1 MLDSPL
7 VFVDLETTGAN
18 PAFDRIIEVG
28 IVKVSAG
35 QLEYEWSTLVDP
47 GEPIPPLIQGFTGIT
62 NDMVRGAP
70 SFADIAD
77 EVFARLEGSLFIAHN
92 ARFDYGFLKNE
103 FKRLERAFQPRVLCT
118 VKLSRALYPE
128 HHRHGLDALIARHAL
143 GCDARH
149 RALGDARVLWD
160 FVQLVH
166 AEKPPEAI
174 RAALKK
180 AMKSPSLPSGLE
192 ATAVDAVPEAPGV
205 YLFFGDN
212 SHSPGG
218 SGDLPLYIGKGANM
232 RSHVQSHFAAD
243 HGSGRA
249 MRIAQEVKR
258 IEWIETTGELGALL
272 LEARLIKERQPIHNR
287 HLRKSDEL
295 CAFRLKEEGDVVLDL
310 VPLAGMPANELG
322 ELYGQFKSKR
332 EAHNTLRE
340 LAAGHGLCLK
350 RLGLEQGKGPC
361 FNHQVKRCKGFC
373 VGKESA
379 LTHDLRLKTALAV
392 LKLRAWPF
400 PGRIAILERDEG
412 GGRCEWHLFEQWCH
426 LGTLRS
432 EAELHEAAQ
441 TRFDAAFDLDTYRIL
456 RRELEKRA
464 GSADI
469 TRIPS
474 PRLRGQRRDFAE
486 HCSAPP
492 QPDGCAKPSVGAKRG
507 KGEGQSD

>member
-1 MLDSPL
+1 MLRRLTFGLSPHLLDSPL

-47 GEPIPPLIQGFTGIT
+47 GESIPPIIQGFTGIT

-77 EVFARLEGSLFIAHN
+77 EVFSRIEGSLFIAHN

-118 VKLSRALYPE
+118 VKLSRALYPG
-128 HHRHGLDALIARHAL
+128 HHRHSLDALIARHKLA
-143 GCDARH
+143 CDARH

-160 FVQLVH
+160 FVQLAQ

-192 ATAVDAVPEAPGV
+192 VTAVDAVPEGPGV
-205 YLFFGDN
+205 YLFYGEN
-212 SHSPGG
+212 E
-218 SGDLPLYIGKGANM
+218 LPLYIGKGVNM
-232 RSHVQSHFAAD
+232 RSRVQSHFAAD
-243 HGSGRA
+243 HSAGRA

-258 IEWIETTGELGALL
+258 IEWIETAGELGALL
-272 LEARLIKERQPIHNR
+272 LEARLIKERSPIHNR
-287 HLRKSDEL
+287 RLRKNVEV
-295 CAFRLKEEGDVVLDL
+295 CAFRLKEVGEFTQDRALEL
-310 VPLAGMPANELG
+310 VPLAGAAPEELG

-332 EAHNTLRE
+332 EANNTLRE
-340 LAAGHGLCLK
+340 LAAEHGLCLK
-350 RLGLEQGKGPC
+350 RLGLEQGRGPC
-361 FNHQVKRCKGFC
+361 FNHQIKRCKGFC
-373 VGKESA
+373 TGRESA
-379 LTHDLRLKTALAV
+379 ERHDLRLKTALAV

-400 PGRIAILERDEG
+400 PGRIAIRERDEA
-412 GGRCEWHLFEQWCH
+412 GGRCEWHLFEHWCH
-426 LGTLRS
+426 LGTAKS

-441 TRFDAAFDLDTYRIL
+441 ARHDAAFDLDTYRIL
-456 RRELEKRA
+456 RRELDKRA

-469 TRIPS
+469 LKLER
-474 PRLRGQRRDFAE
+474 
-486 HCSAPP
+486 H
-492 QPDGCAKPSVGAKRG
+492 V
-507 KGEGQSD
+507 

>member
-18 PAFDRIIEVG
+18 PAFDRVIEVG
-28 IVKVSAG
+28 IVKVSGG
-35 QLEYEWSTLVDP
+35 QVEYEWSTLVDP
-47 GEPIPPLIQGFTGIT
+47 GEPIPPVIQGFTGIT
-62 NDMVRGAP
+62 DAMVRGAP
-70 SFADIAD
+70 SFADVAD
-77 EVFARLEGSLFIAHN
+77 EVFARLEGSLFVAHN

-103 FKRLERAFQPRVLCT
+103 FKRLDLAFQPRVLCT
-118 VKLSRALYPE
+118 VKLARALYPE
-128 HHRHGLDALIARHAL
+128 HHRHGLDAIIARHNL

-160 FVQLVH
+160 FVQLAQ

-205 YLFFGDN
+205 YLFYGEN
-212 SHSPGG
+212 E
-218 SGDLPLYIGKGANM
+218 LPLYIGKGVNM
-232 RSHVQSHFAAD
+232 RSRVQSHFAAD

-249 MRIAQEVKR
+249 MQIAREVKR
-258 IEWIETTGELGALL
+258 IEWIETAGELGALL

-287 HLRKSDEL
+287 HLRKNDEL
-295 CAFRLKEEGDVVLDL
+295 CAFRLKEGGEAAVDL
-310 VPLAGMPANELG
+310 VPLAGATPDELA

-340 LAAGHGLCLK
+340 LAAEHGLCLK
-350 RLGLEQGKGPC
+350 RLGLESGKGPC
-361 FNHQVKRCKGFC
+361 FNHQIKRCKGWC
-373 VGKESA
+373 IGKESA
-379 LTHDLRLKTALAV
+379 ARHDLRLKTALAV

-400 PGRIAILERDEG
+400 PGRIAVRERD
-412 GGRCEWHLFEQWCH
+412 EWHLFETWCY
-426 LGTLRS
+426 LGTAKS
-432 EAELHEAAQ
+432 EAELFDAAQ

-464 GSADI
+464 GSGDI
-469 TRIPS
+469 LKLERH
-474 PRLRGQRRDFAE
+474 G
-486 HCSAPP
+486 
-492 QPDGCAKPSVGAKRG
+492 
-507 KGEGQSD
+507 

>member
-1 MLDSPL
+1 LLDSPL

-18 PAFDRIIEVG
+18 PAFDRVIEVG
-28 IVKVSAG
+28 IVKVSGG
-35 QLEYEWSTLVDP
+35 QVEYEWSTLVDP
-47 GEPIPPLIQGFTGIT
+47 GEPIPPVIQGFTGIT
-62 NDMVRGAP
+62 DAMVRGAP
-70 SFADIAD
+70 SFADVAD
-77 EVFARLEGSLFIAHN
+77 EVFARLEGSLFVAHN

-103 FKRLERAFQPRVLCT
+103 FKRLDLAFQPRVLCT
-118 VKLSRALYPE
+118 VKLARALYPE
-128 HHRHGLDALIARHAL
+128 HHRHGLDAIIARHNL

-160 FVQLVH
+160 FVQLAQ

-205 YLFFGDN
+205 YLFYGEN
-212 SHSPGG
+212 E
-218 SGDLPLYIGKGANM
+218 LPLYIGKGVNM
-232 RSHVQSHFAAD
+232 RSRVQSHFAAD

-249 MRIAQEVKR
+249 MQIAREVKR
-258 IEWIETTGELGALL
+258 IEWIETAGELGALL

-287 HLRKSDEL
+287 HLRKNDEL
-295 CAFRLKEEGDVVLDL
+295 CAFRLKEGGEAAVDL
-310 VPLAGMPANELG
+310 VPLAGATPDELA

-340 LAAGHGLCLK
+340 LAAEHGLCLK
-350 RLGLEQGKGPC
+350 RLGLESGKGPC
-361 FNHQVKRCKGFC
+361 FNHQIKRCKGWC
-373 VGKESA
+373 IGKESA
-379 LTHDLRLKTALAV
+379 ARHDLRLKTALAV

-400 PGRIAILERDEG
+400 PGRIAVRERD
-412 GGRCEWHLFEQWCH
+412 EWHLFETWCY
-426 LGTLRS
+426 LGTAKS
-432 EAELHEAAQ
+432 EAELFDAAQ

-469 TRIPS
+469 LKLERH
-474 PRLRGQRRDFAE
+474 G
-486 HCSAPP
+486 
-492 QPDGCAKPSVGAKRG
+492 
-507 KGEGQSD
+507 

>member
-28 IVKVSAG
+28 IVKVSDG
-35 QLEYEWSTLVDP
+35 RIDYEWSSLVDP
-47 GEPIPPLIQGFTGIT
+47 GESIPPLIQGFTGIT
-62 NDMVRGAP
+62 NEMVRGAP
-70 SFADIAD
+70 RFADIAD
-77 EVFARLEGSLFIAHN
+77 EVFARIEGSLFIAHN

-118 VKLSRALYPE
+118 VKLSRALYSE
-128 HHRHGLDALIARHAL
+128 HHRHGLDALIARHGL
-143 GCDARH
+143 PCDARH

-160 FVQLVH
+160 FVQLVQ
-166 AEKPPEAI
+166 AEKSPEAI
-174 RAALKK
+174 AAALKK
-180 AMKSPSLPSGLE
+180 AMKAPSLPSGLE

-205 YLFFGDN
+205 YLFYGES

-218 SGDLPLYIGKGANM
+218 SGDLPLYIGKGVNM
-232 RSHVQSHFAAD
+232 RARVQSHFAAD

-258 IEWIETTGELGALL
+258 IEWIETAGELGALL
-272 LEARLIKERQPIHNR
+272 LEARLVKERQPIHNR
-287 HLRKSDEL
+287 RLRKNDEL
-295 CAFRLKEEGDVVLDL
+295 CAFRLVEGGETALER
-310 VPLAGMPANELG
+310 VPLGGARVEDLG
-322 ELYGQFKSKR
+322 QLYGQFKSKR

-340 LAAGHGLCLK
+340 LAAEHGLCLK

-361 FNHQVKRCKGFC
+361 FNHQLKRCKGFC
-373 VGKESA
+373 VGKESPA
-379 LTHDLRLKTALAV
+379 RHDLRLKTALAV

-400 PGRIAILERDEG
+400 PGRIAIRERDES
-412 GGRCEWHLFEQWCH
+412 GGRCEWHLFDNWCH
-426 LGTLRS
+426 LGTAKS

-464 GSADI
+464 GSVDI
-469 TRIPS
+469 LKLDR
-474 PRLRGQRRDFAE
+474 
-486 HCSAPP
+486 H
-492 QPDGCAKPSVGAKRG
+492 V
-507 KGEGQSD
+507 

>member
-18 PAFDRIIEVG
+18 PAFDRVIEVG
-28 IVKVSAG
+28 IVKVSG
-35 QLEYEWSTLVDP
+35 GRLEYEWSTLVDP
-47 GEPIPPLIQGFTGIT
+47 GEPIPPVIQGFTGIT
-62 NDMVRGAP
+62 DAMVRGAP
-70 SFADIAD
+70 SFADVAD
-77 EVFARLEGSLFIAHN
+77 EVFARLEGSLFVAHN

-103 FKRLERAFQPRVLCT
+103 FKRLDLAFQPRVLCT

-128 HHRHGLDALIARHAL
+128 HHRHGLDAIIARHAL
-143 GCDARH
+143 ACDARH

-166 AEKPPEAI
+166 AEKPAEAI

-180 AMKSPSLPSGLE
+180 ATRAPSLPSGLE
-192 ATAVDAVPEAPGV
+192 ATAVDAVPEGPGV
-205 YLFFGDN
+205 YLFHGEN
-212 SHSPGG
+212 E
-218 SGDLPLYIGKGANM
+218 LPLYIGKAVNM
-232 RSHVQSHFAAD
+232 RSRVQSHFAAD

-258 IEWIETTGELGALL
+258 IEWIETAGELGALL
-272 LEARLIKERQPIHNR
+272 LEARLVKARQPIHNR
-287 HLRKSDEL
+287 HLRKNDEL
-295 CAFRLKEEGDVVLDL
+295 CAFRLVEGDDVALER
-310 VPLAGMPANELG
+310 VPLAGVPPDALAD
-322 ELYGQFKSKR
+322 LYGQFKSKR

-340 LAAGHGLCLK
+340 LAAEHGLCLK
-350 RLGLEQGKGPC
+350 RLGLEAGKGPC
-361 FNHQVKRCKGFC
+361 FNHQIKRCKGFC

-379 LTHDLRLKTALAV
+379 EKHDLRLKTALAV

-400 PGRIAILERDEG
+400 AGRIAIRERSGEG
-412 GGRCEWHLFEQWCH
+412 ARCEWHLFEQWCH
-426 LGTLRS
+426 LGSVKS

-469 TRIPS
+469 VRIPS
-474 PRLRGQRRDFAE
+474 PRR
-486 HCSAPP
+486 
-492 QPDGCAKPSVGAKRG
+492 
-507 KGEGQSD
+507 GEGQGEGLHV

>member
-1 MLDSPL
+1 MFPSPA

-18 PAFDRIIEVG
+18 PAHDRIIEVG
-28 IVKVSAG
+28 IVKVSDG
-35 QLEYEWSTLVDP
+35 RLDYEWSTLVDP
-47 GEPIPPLIQGFTGIT
+47 GESIPPLIQGFTGIT
-62 NDMVRGAP
+62 NEMVRGAP

-77 EVFARLEGSLFIAHN
+77 EVFARMEGCLFVAHN

-128 HHRHGLDALIARHAL
+128 HHRHGLDALIARHGL
-143 GCDARH
+143 PCDARH

-160 FVQLVH
+160 FVQLAQ

-174 RAALKK
+174 AAALKK

-192 ATAVDAVPEAPGV
+192 ATAVDAVPAAPGV
-205 YLFFGDN
+205 YLFYGEN
-212 SHSPGG
+212 
-218 SGDLPLYIGKGANM
+218 DLPLYIGKGVNM
-232 RSHVQSHFAAD
+232 RARVQSHFAAD

-258 IEWIETTGELGALL
+258 IEWIETPGELGALL
-272 LEARLIKERQPIHNR
+272 LEARLIKECQPIHNR
-287 HLRKSDEL
+287 RLRKNDEL
-295 CAFRLKEEGDVVLDL
+295 CAFRLVEDGESTQDRALER
-310 VPLAGMPANELG
+310 VPLAGARIEDLG
-322 ELYGQFKSKR
+322 QLYGQFKSKR

-340 LAAGHGLCLK
+340 LAAEHGLCLK

-361 FNHQVKRCKGFC
+361 FNHQMRRCKGFC
-373 VGKESA
+373 VGKESPA
-379 LTHDLRLKTALAV
+379 RHDLRLKAALAV

-400 PGRIAILERDEG
+400 PGRIALREG
-412 GGRCEWHLFEQWCH
+412 EAWHLFETWCH
-426 LGTLRS
+426 LGTARS

-469 TRIPS
+469 LKLER
-474 PRLRGQRRDFAE
+474 
-486 HCSAPP
+486 H
-492 QPDGCAKPSVGAKRG
+492 V
-507 KGEGQSD
+507 

>member
-1 MLDSPL
+1 LLDSPL

-18 PAFDRIIEVG
+18 PAIDRIIEVG

-47 GEPIPPLIQGFTGIT
+47 GESIPPLIQGFTGIT
-62 NDMVRGAP
+62 DDMVRGAP
-70 SFADIAD
+70 SFADVAD
-77 EVFARLEGSLFIAHN
+77 EVFARLEGSLFVAHN

-128 HHRHGLDALIARHAL
+128 HHRHGLDALIARHNL

-205 YLFFGDN
+205 YFFHGEN
-212 SHSPGG
+212 
-218 SGDLPLYIGKGANM
+218 DLPLYIGKGINM
-232 RSHVQSHFAAD
+232 RARVQSHFAAD

-258 IEWIETTGELGALL
+258 IEWVETAGELGALL
-272 LEARLIKERQPIHNR
+272 LEARLIKERSPIHNR
-287 HLRKSDEL
+287 HLRKNDEL
-295 CAFRLKEEGDVVLDL
+295 CAFRLVEGGDVALER
-310 VPLAGMPANELG
+310 VPLAGVPAETLD

-332 EAHNTLRE
+332 EAQNTLRE
-340 LAAGHGLCLK
+340 LAAEHCLCLK
-350 RLGLEQGKGPC
+350 RLGLETGKGPC
-361 FNHQVKRCKGFC
+361 FNHQIRRCKGFC

-379 LTHDLRLKTALAV
+379 LTHDLRLKAALAA

-400 PGRIAILERDEG
+400 PGRIAIRERDEAG
-412 GGRCEWHLFEQWCH
+412 ARCEWHLFEHWCH
-426 LGTLRS
+426 LGTAKS

-441 TRFDAAFDLDTYRIL
+441 TRFDAAFDFDTYRIL

-469 TRIPS
+469 LRIPS
-474 PRLRGQRRDFAE
+474 PRAR
-486 HCSAPP
+486 
-492 QPDGCAKPSVGAKRG
+492 
-507 KGEGQSD
+507 GEGQGEGPP